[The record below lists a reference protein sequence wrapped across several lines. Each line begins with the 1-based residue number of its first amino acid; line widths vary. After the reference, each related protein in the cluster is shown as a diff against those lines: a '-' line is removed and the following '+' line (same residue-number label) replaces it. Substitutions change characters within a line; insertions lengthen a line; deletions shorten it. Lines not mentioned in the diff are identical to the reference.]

1 MGKLR
6 EEMKVFTRDWNLEPT
21 FENTTLVFM
30 VILHVAVVI
39 GMVTWIFSYLFNG
52 TGISS
57 TILSLSIGAT
67 IIILSYTLFIS
78 LWKFSQNNYVTFHD
92 LKVSHLKLNMYLPK
106 LYLVS
111 TLILTNQLMNY
122 YLGIACY

>member
-1 MGKLR
+1 MYLLLTGKNFFMGKLR
-6 EEMKVFTRDWNLEPT
+6 EEMKVFTRDWNVEPT
-21 FENTTLVFM
+21 FENTALVFM

-52 TGISS
+52 TGIFS
-57 TILSLSIGAT
+57 TILSLSIGAS

-92 LKVSHLKLNMYLPK
+92 LKVSTKSK
-106 LYLVS
+106 
-111 TLILTNQLMNY
+111 
-122 YLGIACY
+122 

>member
-1 MGKLR
+1 
-6 EEMKVFTRDWNLEPT
+6 MKVFTRDWNVEPT
-21 FENTTLVFM
+21 FENTSLVFM